1 MKPMIIP
8 EEFWVGSPVIVT
20 VHGHEL
26 KGQVLGIHFDHQP
39 MPTYSVGTDNV
50 VLQGVAMSS
59 MKPGVKPNNKK

>member
-26 KGQVLGIHFDHQP
+26 KGQVLGCFCKPKACHLDI
-39 MPTYSVGTDNV
+39 V
-50 VLQGVAMSS
+50 VDWLNEQ
-59 MKPGVKPNNKK
+59 